1 MKEFREI
8 HAWLESQGGAQKA
21 IGEISK
27 ASSLPDPTFVSQGKR
42 VVSFS
47 TNNYL
52 SLATSER
59 LIEAASLG
67 LIRYGVGNCESRLL
81 GGDLISI
88 GT

>member
-1 MKEFREI
+1 MKEFRELY
-8 HAWLESQGGAQKA
+8 AWLESQKVSH
-21 IGEISK
+21 EIIE
-27 ASSLPDPTFVSQGKR
+27 ASSLPDPTFVSQGKC

-67 LIRYGVGNCESRLL
+67 LKTLWRRKL
-81 GGDLISI
+81 
-88 GT
+88 